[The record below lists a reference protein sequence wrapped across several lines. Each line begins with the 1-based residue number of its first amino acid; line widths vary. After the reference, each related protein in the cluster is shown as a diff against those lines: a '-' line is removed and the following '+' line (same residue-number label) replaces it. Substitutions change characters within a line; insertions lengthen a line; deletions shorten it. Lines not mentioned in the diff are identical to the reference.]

1 MNHSWNHDPFQGGG
15 PVPHRPKKQRRPIGT
30 PVGRTLLNLA
40 VTLVFGA
47 IYFYVTLPPLNLHSG
62 DFYVFVLLLCAVYCG
77 CAVLTSGFQGSGAKG
92 YFGFVKKQCTVP
104 FVLGLVLAV
113 MDGTALMEMWRSFIG
128 LFFMLSAII
137 LLIAFVTS
145 SVTSMQQ
152 IKPITEMVQA
162 TRAYAGGNFDVRMQ
176 ETSSGGE
183 IGELAT
189 AFNAMA
195 DSLQET
201 ERQRRDFIANVSHE
215 IRTPLTVMNSYAS
228 ALARGG
234 LSEAEQRE
242 YAATIAA
249 ASESLSTMVSNI
261 LRLNKLENQQIIPH
275 SEPYDLTRQLCDC
288 ALTHEARWEAKNI
301 DFDAQLEERVM
312 VLADEAM
319 MEIVFNNLISNAIK
333 FTEAGGRILLRQV
346 KDGDQVVVTVADTG
360 CGMDEATLDRIFDKF
375 YQGDT
380 SHSKEGNGLGLALVR
395 RVLEISGGSISVT
408 SAPGEGS
415 EFTVRLPR
423 MPETA

>member
-1 MNHSWNHDPFQGGG
+1 MCE
-15 PVPHRPKKQRRPIGT
+15 
-30 PVGRTLLNLA
+30 
-40 VTLVFGA
+40 
-47 IYFYVTLPPLNLHSG
+47 
-62 DFYVFVLLLCAVYCG
+62 DFN
-77 CAVLTSGFQGSGAKG
+77 
-92 YFGFVKKQCTVP
+92 
-104 FVLGLVLAV
+104 
-113 MDGTALMEMWRSFIG
+113 R
-128 LFFMLSAII
+128 
-137 LLIAFVTS
+137 
-145 SVTSMQQ
+145 
-152 IKPITEMVQA
+152 MVQELGS
-162 TRAYAGGNFDVRMQ
+162 T
-176 ETSSGGE
+176 ETMK
-183 IGELAT
+183 
-189 AFNAMA
+189 N
-195 DSLQET
+195 
-201 ERQRRDFIANVSHE
+201 DFIANVSHE

-261 LRLNKLENQQIIPH
+261 LRLNKLENQEITPNAA
-275 SEPYDLTRQLCDC
+275 PYDLTRQLCDC
-288 ALTHEARWEAKNI
+288 ALAHEARWEAKNI

-312 VLADEAM
+312 VLADETM

-333 FTEAGGRILLRQV
+333 FTEAGGRILLRQA
-346 KDGDQVVVTVADTG
+346 KDGEQVVVTVADTG
-360 CGMDEATLDRIFDKF
+360 CGMDEATLGRIFDKF